1 MAPTVSITRAASAR
15 DFDDARAL
23 MRAFLAWHRERHTED
38 AELIDAY
45 FDEQAFENELDRL
58 PETYGPPEGDLLLAR
73 CDGVVAGCVALH
85 RLDGRACEMKRMFL
99 EPRFHGLGIGR
110 ALGEAIIDAARES
123 GYAVMRLDTS
133 VRQAEAQALYT
144 KLGFREIEPYYELS
158 PELAAWLV
166 FMERSL

>member
-1 MAPTVSITRAASAR
+1 
-15 DFDDARAL
+15 
-23 MRAFLAWHRERHTED
+23 
-38 AELIDAY
+38 IDAY

-144 KLGFREIEPYYELS
+144 KLGFREIEPYY
-158 PELAAWLV
+158 
-166 FMERSL
+166 